1 MSIFMK
7 KKKKRIM
14 AIAIV
19 LIMLMSMMPE
29 IRFANAEVATA
40 CTISIVDSEGSISG
54 ATVEYSVT
62 HKKIVNNNPTEVTLL
77 EPQTTT
83 SNEGIA
89 MLSGISEEVDGA
101 KIADGFTIH
110 YTISKDGYYSV
121 TGSQSITELKA
132 LESVTLTETYAVTVT
147 KNDGTTPIVGA
158 KVVCTLKENST
169 SKGEMTVTTNSQ
181 GIAYLTDLKEYDQ
194 IVGNSSSMILSV
206 SVSKDD
212 FISTTSTV
220 SLNKKITGS
229 TTVTLNPYYEIQVK
243 DASNKLLT
251 DVSYSYSFTA
261 TDSSDATKT
270 VTIGTGGTRTAKD
283 GRILIT
289 GFVANQTDLATAS
302 DLKLNITVK
311 KNDYYDKTEAFSINM
326 TNVGNSTVTQ
336 TIKMERSVV
345 DLSVTVPE
353 NGINI
358 NKDTATVTVDNQNAI
373 PSTLT
378 KADKHTIKI
387 DSQEGY
393 IITDIK
399 VNNVSQKPGDT
410 TSYTINNLDVSALDE
425 VEIEVTLATAYKV
438 TVTVDANAKEVE
450 TKPACEAGK
459 TYAVVKENGE
469 FQVKVT
475 PNDHYRVSKVVKTV
489 GGTATTKT
497 FEDNNKTYQDTIS
510 KVSAD
515 VSYDIAF
522 APNNYTVSTNITGHN
537 SDATC
542 MAYFDGDTS
551 KVTYTGVY
559 NSSTKLYIKQSNNRI
574 INEVKYGGNTYTTA
588 DLEIDNT
595 DGNLFYLDIK
605 EIYQNV
611 LVEISYKGVE
621 VIAPGSPDPLT
632 DDANYAIKFT
642 KEPIKTVSNEDKLI
656 YVLPSDGVATV
667 ASINDA
673 HEGCALNGATQ
684 NAGKKLTVNK
694 DIVIKSIKLF
704 KSAKSFA
711 MVTPLDINIVIDDDA
726 PMVEASIMEQKD
738 YYNTDVVVNVN
749 VDDAISG
756 ENINLEEYSGIESIK
771 YWISVGK
778 GVDTEK
784 DTPTGVFDYSTLE
797 QLQSRNETVT
807 IEASKYNYDDI
818 VLTVQTEDFAG
829 NTSKK
834 EITGI
839 HIDATAPQV
848 SLTYDNN
855 NNYNGSQYF
864 NASRTATVVVTER
877 EKSFDKAEATKNIV
891 ITTKDAKGQEVASAY
906 TVSDWTT
913 KVDAEN
919 DNLTTHT
926 ATIAFTE
933 DANYTLAMNFK
944 DAAGNPNTA
953 ITTGN
958 SVAPYAFTVD
968 TTIPEGSVTAKF
980 AEKKEPKVWKSLVK
994 DLTFGYYSTKNIAIS
1009 GTTTDATSPILS
1021 VQYYK
1026 QAKTEGGTALTAL
1039 TVDALNAVT
1048 DWKTFEGI
1056 SVTKDEEFVVY
1067 LKIMD
1072 CAGNYTYIS
1081 TDGLIV
1087 DKTKPV
1093 DEVFAPK
1100 ITVDPE
1106 QPVNDYYN
1114 KDVTISLKIEDPRVN
1129 GTCSGIQKIS
1139 YEVYNEAI
1147 DSLEPTQEGV
1157 LYEYKSGE
1165 ETKQNWSGKI
1175 KVDSS
1180 LNNSDDIVVVV
1191 RAEDKAGN
1199 YDDYTK
1205 EIKIDTTTPT
1215 VDIKYS
1221 NNSAVSDK
1229 YFDKARTATIVVT
1242 ERNFVTKDMKLVITN
1257 SDGVAPKVSKWKKTK
1272 GTGNGDDTKWI
1283 ATVNYVADGDYTFK
1297 LTYQDRAGNKA
1308 TPKYAEGTVAAKEF
1322 TIDQTKPEISVSYN
1336 NNNVHNGEYYNQAR
1350 RATVTVTEHN
1360 FDPARVET
1368 TIRAEGNGA
1377 STPSISSWSTSG
1389 DVHTATIS
1397 YANDGKYTFD
1407 ISATDLAG
1415 NATSDFAEQSFY
1427 VDQTVPELEI
1437 TGIEDQSANAEDV
1450 APIVTYSDSNFD
1462 ANALNITLTGANRG
1476 VVKLDGSYD
1485 NSATGGKFTFKNF
1498 AKVQDVDD
1506 IYTLSATVTDKAG
1519 NSVSKEITFSVN
1531 RFGSTYEFSEETKE
1545 VNESYVQEAQDLVI
1559 VETNPTKLS
1568 GIKVTLF
1575 QNNETILL
1583 QEDKDYTLNVTG
1595 GNGKWYHYT
1604 YTIFKEVFANDGV
1617 YKIVIHSEDG
1627 AKNVSEN
1634 IMETKDAEL
1643 RFGVDKTKP
1652 TLVVANLESDKAYDV
1667 ENLTVIMSAND
1678 NLMLAEISVLL
1689 DGQEL
1694 GPWSGASLEK
1704 VLDQNGEL
1712 TFDIPGTSNKSHDV
1726 KIICK
1731 DAAGN
1736 ETELEITDFYVT
1748 TNGWVLFFNNK
1759 PLFYGS
1765 ILGVLAMIGLIVFVI
1780 VKKRK
1785 KAEA

>member
-7 KKKKRIM
+7 KKKKRFM

-19 LIMLMSMMPE
+19 LMMLMSMVPE
-29 IRFANAEVATA
+29 IRFANAEDATA
-40 CTISIVDSEGSISG
+40 TAFTVTVKSGDTSISG
-54 ATVEYSVT
+54 A
-62 HKKIVNNNPTEVTLL
+62 IVKYKVEVT
-77 EPQTTT
+77 ENVVDNNGASTQQTSDFLGEKAETT
-83 SNEGIA
+83 DSNGKANLSELADKLSSLDNTKTYKLFIA
-89 MLSGISEEVDGA
+89 VTKTGYYDGVYESQITSTSSSADVNITKAYTVTASSGGEEVNEA
-101 KIADGFTIH
+101 I
-110 YTISKDGYYSV
+110 V
-121 TGSQSITELKA
+121 
-132 LESVTLTETYAVTVT
+132 TYAVYTKDAETGNKTYLQQFFSTVT
-147 KNDGTTPIVGA
+147 DSNGVATLQGLKDFESNIASGA
-158 KVVCTLKENST
+158 LVEV
-169 SKGEMTVTTNSQ
+169 
-181 GIAYLTDLKEYDQ
+181 
-194 IVGNSSSMILSV
+194 
-206 SVSKDD
+206 
-212 FISTTSTV
+212 
-220 SLNKKITGS
+220 
-229 TTVTLNPYYEIQVK
+229 
-243 DASNKLLT
+243 
-251 DVSYSYSFTA
+251 
-261 TDSSDATKT
+261 
-270 VTIGTGGTRTAKD
+270 
-283 GRILIT
+283 
-289 GFVANQTDLATAS
+289 
-302 DLKLNITVK
+302 TVK
-311 KNDYYDKTEAFSINM
+311 KTDYYDATQTDIAFSSTNM
-326 TNVGNSTVTQ
+326 NQDISLTSSVVKLNVQSIGETDLSNAEITVGGKTNVDKLPKDGDTAFKINAYDDYIITSVKINNDEKLTQ
-336 TIKMERSVV
+336 DESDVGIKTFEKVFSASEKTS
-345 DLSVTVPE
+345 DVTVQIKLE
-353 NGINI
+353 
-358 NKDTATVTVDNQNAI
+358 TAHTVTVNIDGNGDVTTI
-373 PSTLT
+373 PS
-378 KADKHTIKI
+378 
-387 DSQEGY
+387 
-393 IITDIK
+393 
-399 VNNVSQKPGDT
+399 
-410 TSYTINNLDVSALDE
+410 
-425 VEIEVTLATAYKV
+425 
-438 TVTVDANAKEVE
+438 
-450 TKPACEAGK
+450 CEAGS
-459 TYAVVKENGE
+459 VVAIKNGAA
-469 FQVKVT
+469 FKIT
-475 PNDHYRVSKVVKTV
+475 ADPDDHYRVSRVTKTV
-489 GGTATTKT
+489 NGNTTTLVGQNTTA
-497 FEDNNKTYQDTIS
+497 NNYSLEEYSIGAIKADTAV
-510 KVSAD
+510 KVD
-515 VSYDIAF
+515 F
-522 APNNYTVSTNITGHN
+522 APNNYKVTTQVSGA
-537 SDATC
+537 DADCDT
-542 MAYFDGDTS
+542 YFDKDTS
-551 KVTYTGVY
+551 KQSYTGSY
-559 NSSTKLYIKQSNNRI
+559 GSSTTLCILQSEDRI
-574 INEVKYGGNTYTTA
+574 ITSVMIGADDKMLDLKQDDTNGNLYYLNLSELSSDIKVEVSYAQVEIITPDETNPLIKENAYEIEISPAQIVKESSDDKNKTYVMCKDGTVTVK
-588 DLEIDNT
+588 T
-595 DGNLFYLDIK
+595 DGEN
-605 EIYQNV
+605 
-611 LVEISYKGVE
+611 YK
-621 VIAPGSPDPLT
+621 
-632 DDANYAIKFT
+632 
-642 KEPIKTVSNEDKLI
+642 
-656 YVLPSDGVATV
+656 
-667 ASINDA
+667 
-673 HEGCALNGATQ
+673 GCALNGATKY
-684 NAGKKLTVNK
+684 ADSTVIINK
-694 DIVIKSIKLF
+694 DTVIRNIKLF
-704 KSAKSFA
+704 KNPQQFA
-711 MVTPLDINIVIDDDA
+711 MVKPLGLNVVIDNDSPDTKL
-726 PMVEASIMEQKD
+726 SIRNEKE
-738 YYNTDVVVNVN
+738 YYAGDVVVDVEAQ
-749 VDDAISG
+749 DSISG
-756 ENINLEEYSGIESIK
+756 VDIGLEEFSGIKSIK

-778 GVDTEK
+778 GVDTEN
-784 DTPTGVFDYSTLE
+784 DAPTGVFDYSTLE
-797 QLQSRNETVT
+797 QLQTRNETVT
-807 IEASKYNYDDI
+807 IEASKYNYDDV

-834 EITGI
+834 VIEDIN
-839 HIDATAPQV
+839 IDATAPQV
-848 SLTYDNN
+848 SLAYDNN
-855 NNYNGSQYF
+855 NSYNGSQYF

-877 EKSFDKAEATKNIV
+877 EKSFDKDEATKNIV
-891 ITTKDAKGQEVASAY
+891 ITAKDAKGQEVVSAY
-906 TVSDWTT
+906 TISDWTT

-968 TTIPEGSVTAKF
+968 TTMPEGSVTAKF

-1009 GTTTDATSPILS
+1009 GTSTDATSPILS

-1026 QAKTEGGTALTAL
+1026 QAKTEGGTSLTAL

-1048 DWKTFEGI
+1048 DWKTFEGF

-1081 TDGLIV
+1081 TDDLIV

-1100 ITVDPE
+1100 ITADPE

-1129 GTCSGIQKIS
+1129 GTCSGINKIS
-1139 YEVYNEAI
+1139 YEVYNEAV

-1229 YFDKARTATIVVT
+1229 HFDKARTATIVVT

-1257 SDGVAPKVSKWKKTK
+1257 SDGAAPTVSQWKKTK
-1272 GTGNGDDTKWI
+1272 GTGNGDDTKWT

-1322 TIDQTKPEISVSYN
+1322 TIDQTKPEVSVSYN
-1336 NNNVHNGEYYNQAR
+1336 NNDVHNGEYYNQAR

-1415 NATSDFAEQSFY
+1415 NATTDFAEQSFY

-1462 ANALNITLTGANRG
+1462 ANALDITLTGANRG

-1545 VNESYVQEAQDLVI
+1545 VNERYVQEAQDLVI

-1583 QEDKDYTLNVTG
+1583 QEDKDYTLNATG

-1604 YTIFKEVFANDGV
+1604 YTIFKEVFAHDGV

-1689 DGQEL
+1689 DGKEL

>member
-7 KKKKRIM
+7 KKKKRFM

-19 LIMLMSMMPE
+19 LMMLMSMVPE
-29 IRFANAEVATA
+29 IRFANAEDATA
-40 CTISIVDSEGSISG
+40 PAFTVTVKSGDTSISG
-54 ATVEYSVT
+54 A
-62 HKKIVNNNPTEVTLL
+62 IVKYKVEVT
-77 EPQTTT
+77 ENVVDNNGASTQQTSDFLGEKTETT
-83 SNEGIA
+83 DSNGKANLSELADKLSSLDNAKTYKLFIA
-89 MLSGISEEVDGA
+89 VTKTGYYDGVYESQITSTSTSADVNLTKAYTVTASSGGEEVSEA
-101 KIADGFTIH
+101 I
-110 YTISKDGYYSV
+110 V
-121 TGSQSITELKA
+121 
-132 LESVTLTETYAVTVT
+132 TYAVYT
-147 KNDGTTPIVGA
+147 KAADT
-158 KVVCTLKENST
+158 ENKTYLGQGFST
-169 SKGEMTVTTNSQ
+169 STNEDGVATLQ
-181 GIAYLTDLKEYDQ
+181 GLKDFESNIASGALVE
-194 IVGNSSSMILSV
+194 V
-206 SVSKDD
+206 
-212 FISTTSTV
+212 
-220 SLNKKITGS
+220 
-229 TTVTLNPYYEIQVK
+229 
-243 DASNKLLT
+243 
-251 DVSYSYSFTA
+251 
-261 TDSSDATKT
+261 
-270 VTIGTGGTRTAKD
+270 
-283 GRILIT
+283 
-289 GFVANQTDLATAS
+289 
-302 DLKLNITVK
+302 TVK
-311 KNDYYDKTEAFSINM
+311 KTDYYDATQTDIAFS
-326 TNVGNSTVTQ
+326 STKLNQDIELTS
-336 TIKMERSVV
+336 SVV
-345 DLSVTVPE
+345 KLDVQPIGETDLRNAVITVGGNPDINKLPKEGDSKFKINSDDDYIITSVLINNVEKLSQAERDVGIKTFEKVFSASEKTSDVTVQIKLE
-353 NGINI
+353 
-358 NKDTATVTVDNQNAI
+358 TAHTVTVNIDGNGDVTTI
-373 PSTLT
+373 PSCAAGSVVAIKNGAAFKIT
-378 KADKHTIKI
+378 ADP
-387 DSQEGY
+387 D
-393 IITDIK
+393 
-399 VNNVSQKPGDT
+399 
-410 TSYTINNLDVSALDE
+410 
-425 VEIEVTLATAYKV
+425 
-438 TVTVDANAKEVE
+438 
-450 TKPACEAGK
+450 
-459 TYAVVKENGE
+459 
-469 FQVKVT
+469 
-475 PNDHYRVSKVVKTV
+475 DHYRVSRVTKTV
-489 GGTATTKT
+489 NGNTTILVGQNTTVNNYSLEEYSIGAIKADTAV
-497 FEDNNKTYQDTIS
+497 
-510 KVSAD
+510 KVD
-515 VSYDIAF
+515 F
-522 APNNYTVSTNITGHN
+522 APNNYKVTAQVSGA
-537 SDATC
+537 DADCDTF
-542 MAYFDGDTS
+542 FDGNTNKTS
-551 KVTYTGVY
+551 YTGVY
-559 NSSTKLYIKQSNNRI
+559 GSATTLYIQQSDKRI
-574 INEVKYGGNTYTTA
+574 ITAVSIGGTDMLSQIRQDEVN
-588 DLEIDNT
+588 
-595 DGNLFYLDIK
+595 GNLFYLDISD
-605 EIYQNV
+605 ISSDIQVNV
-611 LVEISYKGVE
+611 VYSAVTI
-621 VIAPGSPDPLT
+621 ITPDADNPLT
-632 DDANYAIKFT
+632 ATDVYEIVISQMVKSL
-642 KEPIKTVSNEDKLI
+642 SNAGKRV
-656 YVLPSDGVATV
+656 YVLHKDGSVKIEAV
-667 ASINDA
+667 GEAY
-673 HEGCALNGATQ
+673 EGCALNGET
-684 NAGKKLTVNK
+684 KYT
-694 DIVIKSIKLF
+694 DTIVMINGDALIKTIKLF
-704 KSAKSFA
+704 KEERVFS
-711 MVTPLDINIVIDDDA
+711 MVSPLDISIVIDDDI
-726 PMVEASIMEQKD
+726 PNTNLTIRNEKE
-738 YYNTDVVVNVN
+738 YYAGDVVVDVEAQ
-749 VDDAISG
+749 DSISG
-756 ENINLEEYSGIESIK
+756 VDIGLEEFSGIKSIK

-778 GVDTEK
+778 GVDTEN
-784 DTPTGVFDYSTLE
+784 DAPTGVFDYSTLE
-797 QLQSRNETVT
+797 QLQTRNETVT
-807 IEASKYNYDDI
+807 IEASKYNYDDV

-834 EITGI
+834 VIEGI
-839 HIDATAPQV
+839 NIDATAPQV
-848 SLTYDNN
+848 SLAYDNN
-855 NNYNGSQYF
+855 NSYNGSQYF

-877 EKSFDKAEATKNIV
+877 EKSFDKDEAIKNIV
-891 ITTKDAKGQEVASAY
+891 ITAKDAKGQEVVSAY
-906 TVSDWTT
+906 TISDWTT

-919 DNLTTHT
+919 DNLTTHA

-968 TTIPEGSVTAKF
+968 TTMPEGSVTAKF

-1009 GTTTDATSPILS
+1009 GTSTDATSPILS

-1026 QAKTEGGTALTAL
+1026 QAKTEGGTSLTAL

-1048 DWKTFEGI
+1048 DWKTFEGF

-1100 ITVDPE
+1100 ITADPE

-1129 GTCSGIQKIS
+1129 GTCSGINKIS
-1139 YEVYNEAI
+1139 YEVYNEAV

-1229 YFDKARTATIVVT
+1229 YFNNARTATIVVT

-1272 GTGNGDDTKWI
+1272 GTGNGDDTKWT
-1283 ATVNYVADGDYTFK
+1283 ATINYVADGDYTFK

-1336 NNNVHNGEYYNQAR
+1336 NNDVHNGEYYNQAR

-1415 NATSDFAEQSFY
+1415 NATTDFAEQSFY

-1462 ANALNITLTGANRG
+1462 ANALDITLTGANRG

-1545 VNESYVQEAQDLVI
+1545 VNERYVQEAQDLVI

-1583 QEDKDYTLNVTG
+1583 QEDKDYTLNATG

-1604 YTIFKEVFANDGV
+1604 YTIFKEVFAHDGV

-1689 DGQEL
+1689 DGKEL

-1765 ILGVLAMIGLIVFVI
+1765 ILGVLAMIGLIVFII